1 MKKVYLTWLL
11 PLMTLSAHAVNFNG
25 SYENDANTM
34 FIEGKKLSIT
44 EGNACEHEGI
54 LTATKNPNI
63 LAYRNKH
70 DDGVVSGCLESQKT
84 YKIQAI
90 TIDPKTKHVTKLKI
104 IDGKYMNG
112 IYTKIK
118 PEDAK

>member
-1 MKKVYLTWLL
+1 
-11 PLMTLSAHAVNFNG
+11 MTLSAHAVNFNG

-34 FIEGKKLSIT
+34 FIEGKKLSIA
-44 EGNACEHEGI
+44 EGNACEHEGS

-70 DDGVVSGCLESQKT
+70 DDGMVSGCLESQKT

-90 TIDPKTKHVTKLKI
+90 TIDPKTKQVTKLKI

-118 PEDAK
+118 PVDAK